1 MENITIGQIVS
12 AIGIVTV
19 IAAFF
24 VAIFKW
30 YKINITDKF
39 EKQNEK
45 ILKLEKENLEIKE
58 ILKSQEAEM
67 EDSKEE
73 RLILLRGL
81 LACLDGLK
89 QGGANG
95 IVTKTHDEINKYLLK
110 KSHR

>member
-12 AIGIVTV
+12 ACGSITA
-19 IAAFF
+19 IAVFF
-24 VAIFKW
+24 IAIFKW
-30 YKINITDKF
+30 YKSHITDKF
-39 EKQNEK
+39 NQ
-45 ILKLEKENLEIKE
+45 IDDE
-58 ILKSQEAEM
+58 ILALKESVKSQEAEM

-95 IVTKTHDEINKYLLK
+95 IVTKTHEEINNYLIE
-110 KSHR
+110 KSHK